1 MSFFQSLLETQDIVQ
16 QQPIIST
23 VPIYPNPEPL
33 LANMI
38 PIESQPIHRID
49 DFNHRSD
56 NTFSPVKNPGSH
68 EYGERTDLALP
79 SSSIR
84 NTSVCPP
91 QQLRNP
97 IYETS

>member
-16 QQPIIST
+16 KQPIISPVT
-23 VPIYPNPEPL
+23 TYPNPEPL

-68 EYGERTDLALP
+68 EYGERTNLALP
-79 SSSIR
+79 SNS
-84 NTSVCPP
+84 NQDASVEPP
-91 QQLRNP
+91 HQLR
-97 IYETS
+97 IT